1 MKINIL
7 VAARQEPLPL
17 SHLSLVQLC
26 ASLRAA
32 ACQALLPM
40 GFSRQAY

>member
-7 VAARQEPLPL
+7 VAVRQKLMLL

-26 ASLRAA
+26 ASLWAA

-40 GFSRQAY
+40 GFSRQEY